1 MSAHT
6 PGPWRWEL
14 NEKSK
19 QLQLCGGVPRFD
31 LTVMDFERWGMDSA
45 IVRFRADVDGMNLMH
60 HARDFAVVAAGREHH
75 AEWFKTLNHPDA
87 NLIAACPDLLAALQ
101 RSLSWCTAAGMDGSG
116 DCIEPEWCEQARAA
130 IAKARGGK

>member
-19 QLQLCGGVPRFD
+19 ELQLCGGVPTFD
-31 LTVMDFERWGMDSA
+31 LTVIDFARWGMDSA
-45 IVRFRADVDGMNLMH
+45 VARFRADVARLNLMH
-60 HARDFAVVAAGREHH
+60 HAKDFAAVVVGREHH

-87 NLIAACPDLLAALQ
+87 NLIAAAPELLEMLEEIIGSAHPHPTEHPSMHRAWTKAQALV
-101 RSLSWCTAAGMDGSG
+101 
-116 DCIEPEWCEQARAA
+116 ART
-130 IAKARGGK
+130 RGVR